1 MELSVT
7 DTVWSITE
15 GLTGTCE
22 SGRVLTF
29 SSGVTNSWW
38 FNGGK
43 WTEVCSFESSSDMLL
58 QMPVAG
64 VVACER
70 RGTGGVET
78 VRGGVGSLKLGHGGC
93 EGACTVLGAVRVEG
107 ETGCGFGRYG
117 WMSVLLGA
125 GAKSYLPPAVAAFR
139 S

>member
-1 MELSVT
+1 
-7 DTVWSITE
+7 
-15 GLTGTCE
+15 
-22 SGRVLTF
+22 
-29 SSGVTNSWW
+29 
-38 FNGGK
+38 
-43 WTEVCSFESSSDMLL
+43 
-58 QMPVAG
+58 MPVAG

-70 RGTGGVET
+70 RGTGGVGT

-107 ETGCGFGRYG
+107 ETGCGVGRYG